1 VKDVRKRE
9 PVKADYVH
17 ALGLATYSFASCE
30 WQVVWCCEK
39 IRPGS
44 LNKIVGDELTA
55 GKIAKV
61 FVDLTRNMP
70 KSREREELSRSAQTF
85 IGLVETRNAIL
96 HGKPCTGPNG
106 DARLSAQRILEISDL
121 EDAADS
127 FTACGIELN
136 RLFYGFLSTYTPQ

>member
-1 VKDVRKRE
+1 MKDVRKRE

-70 KSREREELSRSAQTF
+70 
-85 IGLVETRNAIL
+85 VETDEGEGRPSRWNTLRAL
-96 HGKPCTGPNG
+96 RVLNWYS
-106 DARLSAQRILEISDL
+106 ARD
-121 EDAADS
+121 
-127 FTACGIELN
+127 
-136 RLFYGFLSTYTPQ
+136 